1 MTELTMF
8 IAFGGLA
15 GFILGL
21 AHFLS
26 LSRVVQMLVGG
37 PVGLGLVL
45 QLVRFAVLGG
55 ALYGIAQLG
64 PLPLLAA
71 LAGVIL
77 ARVLVLR
84 RSRPTNEAV

>member
-1 MTELTMF
+1 MF

-15 GFILGL
+15 GFTLGL

-55 ALYGIAQLG
+55 ALYEIAQLG

>member
-1 MTELTMF
+1 MTELTIF
-8 IAFGGLA
+8 LAFGGLA
-15 GFILGL
+15 GFTLGL
-21 AHFLS
+21 AQFLS

-55 ALYGIAQLG
+55 ALYGIAPLG
-64 PLPLLAA
+64 PLSLLAA